1 MADYWVSQNRKYCDF
16 CKCWI
21 TDNRPSVD
29 FHEKGRRHQ
38 ENVKKRLRSITK
50 SSNQVQKD
58 ADKFDATLK
67 QMEFAAMEAY
77 RKDIETNGDLSSASI
92 KQSLQ
97 GVPKKLWQE
106 ARTRAGKTYYHN
118 IMTKETVSHPPP
130 EGYMSLQEQR
140 EQAELETRKQL
151 KEVEK
156 YKRQEALLTY
166 VVRVVCLG
174 FFQLFCSMQERKQ
187 QEAEDQ
193 ARQARE
199 KLKERRVVDD
209 LPAASCGP
217 LLEPG
222 KTDPYGKWHTVKERE
237 FVDLQ
242 LPYQEQEYV
251 EIPIEIEPEPVVK
264 EFKEKVVESL
274 GNGETSFKKRK
285 IVGGAKRNTR
295 QRLDDD

>member
-1 MADYWVSQNRKYCDF
+1 
-16 CKCWI
+16 
-21 TDNRPSVD
+21 
-29 FHEKGRRHQ
+29 
-38 ENVKKRLRSITK
+38 
-50 SSNQVQKD
+50 
-58 ADKFDATLK
+58 
-67 QMEFAAMEAY
+67 
-77 RKDIETNGDLSSASI
+77 
-92 KQSLQ
+92 
-97 GVPKKLWQE
+97 
-106 ARTRAGKTYYHN
+106 
-118 IMTKETVSHPPP
+118 VSHPPP

-222 KTDPYGKWHTVKERE
+222 KTDPYGKWHTVKERYWFGDRCE
-237 FVDLQ
+237 
-242 LPYQEQEYV
+242 
-251 EIPIEIEPEPVVK
+251 
-264 EFKEKVVESL
+264 
-274 GNGETSFKKRK
+274 
-285 IVGGAKRNTR
+285 
-295 QRLDDD
+295 